1 MSRYID
7 DAAEGSGSEA
17 DHEDDYDSN
26 AEEDGD
32 AAQGGFINDASS
44 ESGAEDEP
52 GVRPRLSDEEMSDG
66 EGARQYVAALRRE
79 KRSRSKLSDSQ
90 GGGGRAAGKR
100 KMASDSDDDVGRAG
114 GNTGKRKMA
123 SDSDDDSMHGEH
135 DNGKRKM
142 ASDSDDDV
150 GRAGGNTGKRKMASD
165 SDDDS
170 MHGEHDNGKRK
181 MASDSDDDSM
191 HGEHDN
197 GKRKMAS
204 DSDDDSM
211 HGEQDTD
218 KQKMTKDSDDDAGP
232 GKDSTAKRKSP
243 DNSDSDDEGHA
254 PSRRAA
260 AATHSK
266 EEDMQTDSGEE
277 GHAPSRRD
285 NMQTDSGGAGMGREL
300 TQPTLLVGAYD
311 RWCDKLLTCR
321 AFPPETPA
329 SYVMQRT
336 HHSESRLYKGTA
348 LRDHPWPVGA
358 KLTKNTRPTATTTQ
372 TTWTPRWWTRTAVI

>member
-90 GGGGRAAGKR
+90 GGGGRAA
-100 KMASDSDDDVGRAG
+100 
-114 GNTGKRKMA
+114 
-123 SDSDDDSMHGEH
+123 
-135 DNGKRKM
+135 GKRKM